1 MEVDEKVELRCLR
14 PKWGEPVSILC
25 YHQGWDNRND
35 YIVCGIFPVE
45 FVSVVNEFQIF
56 SNQKKNFTLHASQV
70 ISNAEDNFDPSTLSL
85 LGWTSDVLNKSILK
99 NKYDSLVDEAT
110 HIFDTIVLI
119 FFRKKLM
126 CVPYEI
132 YVQSRYK
139 DFMGRWSH
147 EIQETNK
154 LSIKLEIK
162 KQDNK

>member
-1 MEVDEKVELRCLR
+1 MRRWSCVACARNEVSQFRSYAITRDGTTAMTISYVESFLSSLYQSLTSFKYFQIRKYFSPSMPHKLYQMQR
-14 PKWGEPVSILC
+14 ITSILPL
-25 YHQGWDNRND
+25 YHYW
-35 YIVCGIFPVE
+35 
-45 FVSVVNEFQIF
+45 NE
-56 SNQKKNFTLHASQV
+56 
-70 ISNAEDNFDPSTLSL
+70 E
-85 LGWTSDVLNKSILK
+85 WTSDVLNKSILK

-132 YVQSRYK
+132 YVQSWYK

>member
-1 MEVDEKVELRCLR
+1 MPHKLYQMQRTT
-14 PKWGEPVSILC
+14 SILPL
-25 YHQGWDNRND
+25 YHYW
-35 YIVCGIFPVE
+35 
-45 FVSVVNEFQIF
+45 NEHQIF
-56 SNQKKNFTLHASQV
+56 KQKY
-70 ISNAEDNFDPSTLSL
+70 I
-85 LGWTSDVLNKSILK
+85 K

-126 CVPYEI
+126 CVPYKI
-132 YVQSRYK
+132 YVQSWYK

>member
-56 SNQKKNFTLHASQV
+56 SNQKIFFTLHASQV

-85 LGWTSDVLNKSILK
+85 LEWGMNIRCFKQ
-99 NKYDSLVDEAT
+99 KY
-110 HIFDTIVLI
+110 
-119 FFRKKLM
+119 
-126 CVPYEI
+126 
-132 YVQSRYK
+132 
-139 DFMGRWSH
+139 
-147 EIQETNK
+147 
-154 LSIKLEIK
+154 IK
-162 KQDNK
+162 KQIWLTGRRSDPHIWYNRTDILQKKVDVCAIQDLCPKLVQRFYGEMKPWDPGN